1 MLDLLPQIQRLAAQH
16 AADTVALRRHLH
28 AHPELSF
35 EETNT
40 AAFVMRELEKLGLHP
55 ESIATTGV
63 VD

>member
-1 MLDLLPQIQRLAAQH
+1 MSDLLHQIQHLAAHH

-40 AAFVMRELEKLGLHP
+40 AAFVTRELE
-55 ESIATTGV
+55 TTV
-63 VD
+63 TCSKRVYQ